1 MIRRPPGSTRTD
13 TRFPYTTPFRSPRG
27 RRSGAPGAGSLR
39 PQRLCLHSRPRDRR
53 AAGGGEVRPGREL
66 GNRGRHETGRPQV
79 VAEYSTHQNGVDVN
93 SEGICPAA
101 LGSKEQQPA
110 SYSPKTGLFY
120 VPTNQVCMDYEPFEV
135 SYTAGQPYV
144 GATLSMYPAPGGDHL
159 GNFIAWD
166 AAKGDRK
173 STRLNSSH

>member
-1 MIRRPPGSTRTD
+1 M
-13 TRFPYTTPFRSPRG
+13 
-27 RRSGAPGAGSLR
+27 
-39 PQRLCLHSRPRDRR
+39 
-53 AAGGGEVRPGREL
+53 
-66 GNRGRHETGRPQV
+66 ETGRPQV

-101 LGSKEQQPA
+101 LGSKDQQPA

-120 VPTNQVCMDYEPFEV
+120 VPTNHVCMDYEPFEV

-166 AAKGDRK
+166 AATGEIVWSKEEPFSVCSGAHAQTSEGRGDGTEWF
-173 STRLNSSH
+173 STVRSRWWPNIYKKKIVEE